1 MLHKKIVLAT
11 HNLHKQKEMN
21 SILSS
26 LGILI
31 VGLDDFP
38 QIGDIEETGTTL
50 LENAFI
56 KAHAVHQLTGLPA
69 IADDTG
75 LEVDA
80 LNGDPGIFSARYAGE
95 KCSYSDNVNKLLK
108 EMEKIPIS
116 LRTARFTTAIAF
128 VSENMELVSEGIV
141 KGTITTS
148 LKGVGGFGYDPVFYV
163 PERKKTYSEMKM
175 NEKNEIS
182 HRGIAIQN
190 MIKLLKFH
198 LPQIFHHMEDTA

>member
-38 QIGDIEETGTTL
+38 QIGEIEETGATL

-80 LNGDPGIFSARYAGE
+80 LDGAPGVYSARYAGRSPTFKE
-95 KCSYSDNVNKLLK
+95 NCDKLLFELKKCADQNRDAKFRTVIVFVDK
-108 EMEKIPIS
+108 EMK
-116 LRTARFTTAIAF
+116 LQ
-128 VSENMELVSEGIV
+128 SEGVVKGVIV
-141 KGTITTS
+141 KKPRGID
-148 LKGVGGFGYDPVFYV
+148 GFGYDPIFKPNSYDS
-163 PERKKTYSEMKM
+163 TFAEMEM
-175 NEKNEIS
+175 EEKNRIS
-182 HRGIAIQN
+182 HRAKAL
-190 MIKLLKFH
+190 IKMKEILVPYLK
-198 LPQIFHHMEDTA
+198 

>member
-11 HNLHKQKEMN
+11 HNLHKQKEMD

-80 LNGDPGIFSARYAGE
+80 LDGAPGVYSARYAGRSPTFKE
-95 KCSYSDNVNKLLK
+95 NCDKLLFELK
-108 EMEKIPIS
+108 KCADQNRDAKF
-116 LRTARFTTAIAF
+116 RTVIAF
-128 VSENMELVSEGIV
+128 VDKEMKLQSEGVVKGVIV
-141 KGTITTS
+141 KKPRGID
-148 LKGVGGFGYDPVFYV
+148 GFGYDPIFKPNSYDS
-163 PERKKTYSEMKM
+163 TFAEMEM
-175 NEKNEIS
+175 EEKNRIS
-182 HRGIAIQN
+182 HRAKAL
-190 MIKLLKFH
+190 IKMKEILVPYLK
-198 LPQIFHHMEDTA
+198 